1 MTMHW
6 LNITKIIDVT
16 EAEGPG
22 LRTAIWTQGC
32 LKRCRG
38 CCNADFL
45 KIKPTTIYEPL
56 EIIKRIRDNKE
67 NYGIEGITLLGGEPF
82 LQAYSLSIVAEEC
95 QKMELSVMVFSGYLL
110 SELIESKFKGSTQL
124 LKYSDVLVD
133 GEFDITQIE
142 EERNW
147 VGSRNQRFIYLT
159 SRYSNEIE
167 TRTLEVTNEWRIN
180 SDGYIVVN
188 GLPSKIC

>member
-1 MTMHW
+1 MHW
-6 LNITKIIDVT
+6 LNIAKIIDVT

-45 KIKPTTIYEPL
+45 KIEPATIYEPL
-56 EIIKRIRDNKE
+56 EIIKRIKDNKE

-82 LQAYSLSIVAEEC
+82 LQACSLGIVAEAC
-95 QKMELSVMVFSGYLL
+95 QKMELSVMIFSGYLL

-142 EERNW
+142 EKRNW
-147 VGSRNQRFIYLT
+147 VGSRNQRFIYLS
-159 SRYSNEIE
+159 SRYTNQIE
-167 TRTLEVTNEWRIN
+167 TRILEVTNEWRIR

-188 GLPSKIC
+188 GLPSKIY